1 MTWDELKASLN
12 RESGDAPVTF
22 ESEGILFSVTQIDAD
37 GQVLLSARLA
47 PVSDEL
53 SKEAVLRGML
63 EANHLF
69 AGTGGASLSV
79 DPETLQAS
87 IQQSVWIDL
96 LDFESFMIRLEAFV
110 SIAAEWKQKVAD
122 ALAPKNELMPWPGND
137 GFIIA

>member
-1 MTWDELKASLN
+1 MEWNELKNLMN
-12 RESGDAPVTF
+12 RGEENSPINFESDGLRFSVARTDSEGQVILSADFTPVPEDISGDT
-22 ESEGILFSVTQIDAD
+22 IL
-37 GQVLLSARLA
+37 R
-47 PVSDEL
+47 
-53 SKEAVLRGML
+53 KML

-96 LDFESFMIRLEAFV
+96 LDFDGFMIRLEAFV
-110 SIAAEWKQKVAD
+110 SLATEWSRKVSD
-122 ALAPKNELMPWPGND
+122 SLAPEAESMPWLGSD